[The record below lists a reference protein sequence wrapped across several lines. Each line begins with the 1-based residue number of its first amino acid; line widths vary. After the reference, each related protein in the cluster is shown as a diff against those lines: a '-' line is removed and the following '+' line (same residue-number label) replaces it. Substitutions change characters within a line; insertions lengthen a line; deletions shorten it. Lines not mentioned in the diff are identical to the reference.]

1 MLIVNTKSRRGKEW
15 ASEAHDRLSDSE
27 LELVGSYK
35 FSHAEQVL
43 NQIKASVRERIPLI
57 IVGGGDG
64 SLSMASKEIVGSES
78 VLGVLPLGTGNA
90 FARDLGIPSQVEA
103 ACKILVEGKVD
114 AVDLGK
120 IRDRYFVNV
129 ATAGLTTRVAEELTD
144 EAKRRLGRMV
154 YAFALVRAVATAKP
168 FLAKLTTDEGVFEHK
183 TLQFVVGSGRFHG
196 GPFPVTPTAQITDRL
211 LNGYLLASGSKGAL
225 LKFALHLWGGR
236 QVNLPEVHSFTTK
249 KGKLE
254 TSPSVRLTIDGEVG
268 GRTPFE
274 FEIAPGALHVVVP
287 QSFGLG

>member
-1 MLIVNTKSRRGKEW
+1 ML
-15 ASEAHDRLSDSE
+15 A
-27 LELVGSYK
+27 
-35 FSHAEQVL
+35 
-43 NQIKASVRERIPLI
+43 QIQASVSEKVPLI
-57 IVGGGDG
+57 IIGGGDG
-64 SLSMASKEIVGSES
+64 SLSLASKALVGSES

-90 FARDLGIPSQVEA
+90 FARDLGIPAQVEE

-129 ATAGLTTRVAEELTD
+129 ATAGLTTRIAEGLTYA
-144 EAKRRLGRMV
+144 AKRRLGRMV
-154 YAFALVRAVATAKP
+154 YAFALVRAVAITEP
-168 FLAKLTTDEGVFEHK
+168 FLARLTTDDGVFEHK

-196 GPFPVTPTAQITDRL
+196 GPFPVTPSAQITDRL
-211 LNGYLLASGSKGAL
+211 LNGYLLASVSKGAL

-236 QVNLPEVHSFTTK
+236 QVNLPEVHAFTTK

-268 GRTPFE
+268 GRTPVE
-274 FEIAPGALHVVVP
+274 FAVAPGALNVVVP
-287 QSFGLG
+287 QSFGLV